1 MHIPPQA
8 KLVFK
13 GIIYDVY
20 QWEQAQYDG
29 STATYEML
37 KRPNTLQIIAIKN
50 NKILLIDEQQA
61 GCPAATSFIGG
72 RQEPDENPEQ
82 GAKRELLE
90 EAGMVS
96 NDWELFQT
104 YNPIDKIEWCVH
116 VFIAKNAEIVSEPN
130 LDPGEKISVKE
141 LSFEEFSDFVLN
153 GGLHSQEF
161 VSEFR
166 RWKIQEPK
174 KIEELKKKLGLV

>member
-1 MHIPPQA
+1 MQIPAQA

-20 QWEQAQYDG
+20 QWEQDMYDG

-37 KRPNTLQIIAIKN
+37 KRPNTLQVIAIKN
-50 NKILLIDEQQA
+50 NNILLIDEQQA

-72 RQEPDENPEQ
+72 RQESDESPEQ

-90 EAGMVS
+90 ETGMIS

-104 YNPIDKIEWCVH
+104 YEPIDKIEWQVH
-116 VFIAKNAEIVSEPN
+116 VFIAKNVELVSEPN

-141 LSFEEFSDFVLN
+141 LSFEEFSDLVLN
-153 GGLHSQEF
+153 GGLHCQEF
-161 VSEFR
+161 VAEFMQY
-166 RWKIQEPK
+166 KLQGPE
-174 KIEELKKKLGLV
+174 KIEEFKKKLGLI